1 MRTWIAPVAALSV
14 VAGALAASTL
24 PAPPARADDAQQL
37 VVDLDERTGPFLGA
51 GSGTLYGL
59 SDDGVPSD
67 NTLEPLRLHSIAQ
80 KPPAGAQHPNG
91 DALVVAGPFFRNG
104 GEYVQIYVQD
114 MYAQW
119 TYENPGGVVPCN
131 DVCFANYM
139 EKLAWVVDQVT
150 ARPDADRFVY
160 VPFNEPDHIWYS
172 LSTNNATAY
181 RTRMDA
187 FLRHWKQAV
196 EYIRANH
203 PGARVAG
210 MNDATFRQRNYRDFL
225 TFARDNDV
233 LPDLTTWHQLPS
245 NSLDPASGN
254 YFRSTY
260 ATYRALEQELG
271 VDPIPIDINE
281 YGGNRDLTVPGQL
294 IKWTAM
300 FEEAKVAAGGK
311 AYWTAAGGQAGDVV
325 QTNKPGGGWWFYKMY
340 ADLHGGDTVAVSRPD
355 TTTVDALDAIAVVD
369 DDRRQARIVTGG
381 TADPVDVVVNG
392 VEEELFGDTVHV
404 EVRATTWSGQNSDA
418 PPPEVLH
425 SADATPVGGS
435 VTVPIRGLGVHGDG
449 GPNVDRMTA
458 YEIVLSPGGSG
469 SRAPVERPWRA
480 TYEAENA
487 AITAGTVYTQ
497 GTLQNWNA
505 AAASGNRDVGSLNQA
520 ASAVTFAVDVPA
532 AGDYRVGIMYGNQTG
547 QPSQQ
552 VLTVNGASPRF
563 VDYEATMNWSW
574 RTRADVVVTLQAG
587 RNELRLA
594 ASDPTLGR
602 AIGEATLD
610 RIDLEQLGSDGG
622 AEPARVYEAE
632 LAQSS
637 GAAGYEYDRADQS
650 GSGHVVLR
658 RGAEELFVVYAE
670 KDGYY
675 DLDVRHSSPGRPGT
689 AVAQIELDRREV
701 DGATLVAAPGGGFW
715 DTDRHRLFLSAG
727 VNRVTV
733 TPTGPTPVRLDAV
746 TVTPA
751 VDGPQPVTAVEAE
764 DAELAGAAEVRSHRA
779 ASGGSYVGGV
789 GNGPANSVTLTVD
802 AAEPGEHLLVVHY
815 ANDERDTGHPYN
827 ADIISRPID
836 VSVNGAEAQ
845 RHWFKNTW
853 SWGNWWARGV
863 PVTLEAGSNEITLFN
878 DPARGAT
885 AEGCPQPCR
894 PVLDSPWAPDLD
906 RFEIAPVRVD

>member
-1 MRTWIAPVAALSV
+1 MRTWIAPIAALSV

-37 VVDLDERTGPFLGA
+37 VVDLSERTGPFLGA
-51 GSGTLYGL
+51 GGGTLYGL

-91 DALVVAGPFFRNG
+91 DALVVAEPFVRTG

-114 MYAQW
+114 MYAEW
-119 TYENPGGVVPCN
+119 EYENPGGVVPCN
-131 DVCFANYM
+131 DVCFDDYM
-139 EKLAWVVDQVT
+139 EKLAWVVDQ
-150 ARPDADRFVY
+150 ASSSPHADRFVY
-160 VPFNEPDHIWYS
+160 VLFNEPDNIWYD
-172 LSTNNATAY
+172 LGTGNAAAY

-187 FLRHWKQAV
+187 FLQHWKEAV
-196 EYIRANH
+196 EYVRAHH

-210 MNDATFRQRNYRDFL
+210 MNDATFRQRNYADFL

-233 LPDLTTWHQLPS
+233 LPDIAAWHQLAS

-260 ATYRALEQELG
+260 ARYRALERERG
-271 VDPIPIDINE
+271 IDAIPININE

-300 FEEAKVAAGGK
+300 FEDAKVAAGGK

-340 ADLHGGDTVAVSRPD
+340 ADLHGGDTVAVTRPD

-381 TADPVDVVVNG
+381 TAGPVDVVVEG
-392 VEEELFGDTVHV
+392 VDPDLFGDTVNV

-425 SADATPVGGS
+425 RADVTPSGGT

-449 GPNVDRMTA
+449 GPNVDLMAA

-469 SRAPVERPWRA
+469 SREPVERPWRA
-480 TYEAENA
+480 TYEAETA
-487 AITAGTVYTQ
+487 AITAGTVFTQ

-505 AAASGNRDVGSLNQA
+505 AATSGNRDVGALNRA
-520 ASAVTFAVDVPA
+520 ESAVAFTVDVPA
-532 AGDYRVGIMYGNQTG
+532 AGDYRLGIMYGNQTG

-552 VLTVNGASPRF
+552 VLTVNGAEPRF
-563 VDYEATMNWSW
+563 VDYEATMNWTW
-574 RTRADVVVTLQAG
+574 RTRADVVVSLAAG
-587 RNELRLA
+587 SNEIRLA
-594 ASDPTLGR
+594 GSDPTLGR

-610 RIDLEQLGSDGG
+610 RIDLEQLSDDGG
-622 AEPARVYEAE
+622 TEPARTYEAE

-637 GAAGYEYDRADQS
+637 DAAGHEYDRADQS
-650 GSGHVVLR
+650 GAGHVVLR
-658 RGAEELFVVYAE
+658 RGAETLFTVYAQE
-670 KDGYY
+670 DGYY
-675 DLDVRHSSPGRPGT
+675 DLEFRHSSPGRPGS
-689 AVAQIELDRREV
+689 AVAQIGLDRRPV
-701 DGATLVAAPGGGFW
+701 DGAVLTAAPGGGFW

-733 TPTGPTPVRLDAV
+733 TPTGPAPVRLDDVAV
-746 TVTPA
+746 TRA
-751 VDGPQPVTAVEAE
+751 VDGTQPVTAVEAE
-764 DAELAGAAEVRSHRA
+764 DATLAGTAEVRSHRA
-779 ASGGSYVGGV
+779 ASGGSFVGGV
-789 GNGPANSVTLTVD
+789 GNGPANSLTLTVD
-802 AAEPGEHLLVVHY
+802 AAQAGEHLLVVHY

-827 ADIISRPID
+827 ADIISRPVD
-836 VSVNGAEAQ
+836 VSVNGAEPA
-845 RHWFKNTW
+845 RHWLKNTW

-863 PVTLEAGSNEITLFN
+863 PVTLEAGRNEITLSN

-885 AEGCPQPCR
+885 ASECPQPCR
-894 PVLDSPWAPDLD
+894 PALDSPWAPDLD
-906 RFEIAPVRVD
+906 RFEIAPIRVG